1 MHGAGAI
8 SGAAGAGGSA
18 NRARGA
24 WGEGQVARWYQRAG
38 YEVVERNWRCSHGEL
53 DLVAVRGRLVVF
65 CEVKARAT
73 DAFGS
78 PASAVGPAKQRR
90 LRRLAAAWLANNGV
104 HGVEVRFDV
113 AAVVGVRVQVLEG
126 AF

>member
-1 MHGAGAI
+1 MRGGAVTPDGG
-8 SGAAGAGGSA
+8 GAAS
-18 NRARGA
+18 RARGA
-24 WGEGQVARWYQRAG
+24 WGEEQVARWYRRAG
-38 YEVVERNWRCSHGEL
+38 YDVVDRNWRCPLGEL
-53 DLVAVRGRLVVF
+53 DVVAVRGPVVVF

-90 LRRLAAAWLANNGV
+90 LRRLAATWLAEHRV

-113 AAVVGVRVQVLEG
+113 ATVVGVRVQVLES